1 MCVRKSYDCVSS
13 IWHCIITF
21 PFSLMER
28 FIIALPQRWAQ
39 ANHTR
44 LSITLHKLS
53 QNGRHYYCCRRGAV
67 PECWI
72 RAGAKY
78 EVRKENVQD
87 ETQQWYNDF
96 LCCFLIIFFPFLSTP
111 LVVHKWQPFCEEN
124 KGWERVQADQWHLHL
139 AVWALKITHVFFFF
153 FVCLGS
159 DCFLPDSLA
168 SVASALRN

>member
-44 LSITLHKLS
+44 LSITLHTLS
-53 QNGRHYYCCRRGAV
+53 QNGRCRRGAL
-67 PECWI
+67 PESWM

-78 EVRKENVQD
+78 ELRKHPGRN
-87 ETQQWYNDF
+87 TTMIQW
-96 LCCFLIIFFPFLSTP
+96 LFFFLSVP
-111 LVVHKWQPFCEEN
+111 LAVHKWQPFWEEN
-124 KGWERVQADQWHLHL
+124 KRRERVQADQWHLHL
-139 AVWALKITHVFFFF
+139 AVCALKITRVFF